1 MNIVGANTNSMNS
14 WSFIQ
19 FMRHKAE
26 DDCGVDLTD
35 WSGRLV
41 RTKNE
46 TMPNNLI
53 QLAFNLPL
61 LIMIWLDNK
70 KKEEKS
76 YKGLKVLIFSSILQ
90 ALHS

>member
-1 MNIVGANTNSMNS
+1 M
-14 WSFIQ
+14 
-19 FMRHKAE
+19 
-26 DDCGVDLTD
+26 
-35 WSGRLV
+35 V

-46 TMPNNLI
+46 TMGNNLI

-76 YKGLKVLIFSSILQ
+76 YKGLKVLIFSSILL
-90 ALHS
+90 AVHS